1 MTKNI
6 RIAIILLLTGIL
18 LSGCGQSD
26 GQVQTLSTQTVK
38 QTGTI
43 ESVDFL
49 VSGKLG
55 GYDYTRIS
63 VDGRNYL
70 IYGLHS
76 WNVGDSVEFT
86 KRCIVNSTLSTEGEG
101 IKLVGGQY
109 EYGYCII
116 D

>member
-18 LSGCGQSD
+18 LSGCSQGEGQD
-26 GQVQTLSTQTVK
+26 VQDVQAVN

-43 ESVDFL
+43 ESVDFM
-49 VSGKLG
+49 VSG
-55 GYDYTRIS
+55 GYYNDDYTKVCIG
-63 VDGRNYL
+63 GRCYV
-70 IYGLHS
+70 IYGIHS
-76 WNVGDSVEFT
+76 WNVGDLVEFT

-101 IKLVGGQY
+101 IKLVDGQY

-116 D
+116 N